1 MSNWLQKHSV
11 NRLWVLSAISCFVF
25 ISIDIPD
32 CYTINLLI
40 HVISKY
46 QPCHF
51 LSISGKGWTHLGPQR
66 WNGLVDFILQHS
78 QFWHCLW
85 NYKYRKNKRYK
96 GRILVVRYMYW
107 IYPHQV
113 YKIELQVSSFIAN
126 MNYWYRR
133 AIITMQCSK
142 RFVYIEMTNH
152 FQR

>member
-1 MSNWLQKHSV
+1 MIAKTFSQQIMSIKCNFMFCIHKYWYPWL
-11 NRLWVLSAISCFVF
+11 LY
-25 ISIDIPD
+25 D
-32 CYTINLLI
+32 I
-40 HVISKY
+40 HVIGKY

-51 LSISGKGWTHLGPQR
+51 LSISGKVWTHLGPQR

-78 QFWHCLW
+78 QFWRCLW

-133 AIITMQCSK
+133 AIIKMQCSK
-142 RFVYIEMTNH
+142 RFVYIEMINH